1 MPVRYTAMP
10 RRAPASMLLAFL
22 LILTA
27 LFGLAACGSVQGSW
41 PDGQYAGR
49 VPEPDRVTTRI
60 RDETDNGYLI
70 DVSWTIA
77 EAKDYARKIKDAGF
91 TRNATEEEQAG
102 VYDYTSDDGTVKVS
116 ISALPGDN
124 GAININKLQ

>member
-77 EAKDYARKIKDAGF
+77 EAKDYA
-91 TRNATEEEQAG
+91 
-102 VYDYTSDDGTVKVS
+102 
-116 ISALPGDN
+116 
-124 GAININKLQ
+124 